1 METLSLMSDMEHEN
15 VFYCH
20 DHATGLKAIIG
31 IHDTTLGPAL
41 GGCRMLPYESE
52 QEALIDVLRLSK
64 GMTYKSS
71 VAGIDLG
78 GGKSVILGDPVKK
91 KSPDLMRR
99 FGDFIER
106 LNGKYITAEDMGTTV
121 EDMDT
126 IFERTKWVTGK
137 SKKHGGSGNPSPLT
151 ALGTYHGMKAAAK
164 AGFGTDNLEGRT
176 IAIQGVGSVGMCLAE
191 HCHQEGAKLYV
202 TDVDQQSLNEA
213 KDKLGAEIIGLD
225 DVYQLEVDIYAPCA
239 RGATLNDKTI
249 PELKCKVIAGAANNQ
264 LQDPDKHG
272 LELQKRD
279 IIYAPDYVINAGG
292 VINVFF
298 ELTGYDEE
306 KSKERARNI
315 YSTIDQILNLAKEK
329 GIPSHAASR
338 EVAENRI
345 QKARQQNSSEAK

>member
-1 METLSLMSDMEHEN
+1 METLNLMSDMGHEN
-15 VFYCH
+15 IYYCH
-20 DHATGLKAIIG
+20 DADTGLKAIIG

-52 QEALIDVLRLSK
+52 QEALTDVLRLSK

-78 GGKSVILGDPVKK
+78 GGKSVILGDPVKN

-121 EDMDT
+121 GDMDT

-137 SKKHGGSGNPSPLT
+137 SKENGGSGNPSPLT
-151 ALGTYHGMKAAAK
+151 ALGTYSGMKAAAK
-164 AGFGTDNLEGRT
+164 EAFGTDSLEGRVVG
-176 IAIQGVGSVGMCLAE
+176 IQGVGSVGMTLAE
-191 HCHQEGAKLYV
+191 HCHSEGAKLVV
-202 TDVDQQSLNEA
+202 TDVNQKTLDECR
-213 KDKLGAEIIGLD
+213 DRFGATVVGLD
-225 DVYQLEVDIYAPCA
+225 DIYSSEMDIYAPCA

-249 PELKCKVIAGAANNQ
+249 PELKCQVVAGAANNQ

-272 LELQKRD
+272 PALQNRK

-298 ELTGYDEE
+298 ELTGYDEA
-306 KSKERARNI
+306 KSTERARNI
-315 YSTIDQILNLAKEK
+315 YNTIERILTMAREQ
-329 GIPSHAASR
+329 GIPSHEAAR
-338 EVAENRI
+338 HVAEDRI
-345 QKARQQNSSEAK
+345 LKAKKKAQQA